1 MEAEEERMTNF
12 RFLALFAALALL
24 FMVSTTVLA
33 QAPKRPHTFT
43 GTVMV
48 DYAMAMEGTEVTAM
62 IDGET
67 VGMTMVMDGRYTI
80 QVDPGDPAAE
90 GYMDFSGKTVMFMVG
105 MVYAEQSAMWMEGM
119 VSFLNLMVM
128 AMEPEPTMEPVLDVL
143 LSGLTARPQVRLN
156 SPVPVTATFSE
167 PVSGFTLDD
176 ISVVNGTASNFAG
189 SGAVYTFDVTPDDI
203 GEVTV
208 AIAAGVAEDS
218 DGNSNEAAPRFSLG
232 ITYDDDGDGGI
243 SKNEAIAAVVDYFA
257 GRITKAETI
266 AVIVLYFSAPTEP
279 EPSENCIQAVS
290 TDGTVNGQ
298 WASGCD
304 SEERAGSHA
313 RYYTFTLDA
322 SSEVTVTLESSAAD
336 THLYLRQ
343 GDATS
348 GTALHE
354 NDDYEG
360 IASSQIVATLD
371 AGAYTIEATTDTAG
385 ATGSFTLTVSRSDA
399 PTTPPVTTEPHEVAE
414 RAALAALYNATGG
427 SDWQNNSGW
436 LSNAP
441 VGDWFGVTTYSD
453 TDEYSARRVEAVRL
467 KDNGLAGALPP
478 ELGELR
484 RLRVLDL
491 GAASYTCTDSV
502 CQPDSDN
509 GNQLTGPIPSEWIG
523 LNRLRI
529 FDLAANPVTGPVPDW
544 LRWPYDL
551 EHLDISGTQLTGG
564 IPANLGNAPQLQ
576 HLDLSNNAL
585 TGSVPTRL
593 GNLGNLRLLALDNN
607 QLTGPVPL
615 ELADLDNLTTL
626 RLSGNQLSGCVP
638 VGLKDVATN
647 DLPSLGLDDCPV
659 DTSDPVDR
667 AALVALY
674 ESTGGPNW
682 TDNTGW
688 LSGAPVKDWEG
699 VTTDDNGR
707 VMHILLPSH
716 NLSGTLPLDIGL
728 LTKLKTLQL
737 YGNSLTGELPPTM
750 GRLTELEVISLGG
763 NAFTACI
770 PGGLA
775 NLAPRGLFSIGLE
788 PCPRT
793 PLRSGG
799 SVESDRAALV
809 AFYHATDG
817 DNWANNEGWLTD
829 APLNDW
835 YGVNA
840 FSQERVNTIRLID
853 NGLNGHLPPE
863 LGDLVWLSTIEL
875 GSYNWRCRGNS
886 CTPSSPTGNRL
897 TGPIPEEWRK
907 LTWLSVIDLTA
918 NPVTGEIPAWLGE
931 FPNMGWIMLGGT
943 QMTGAIPDAWARLA
957 LQNLSLG
964 WNNLEGPLPAWL
976 GTMTELTHLNLWFN
990 DLTGTLPVAL
1000 SRLTAL
1006 EDLSLGHNGFTG
1018 RIPEELGRL
1027 TALRALHLSNNDLTG
1042 SIPEELGN
1050 LTNLDTLGL
1059 ANNDLSGCVPA
1070 ALQSIERND
1079 FDDLGLPFCGP

>member
-1 MEAEEERMTNF
+1 MAKALKATF
-12 RFLALFAALALL
+12 LLLAL
-24 FMVSTTVLA
+24 
-33 QAPKRPHTFT
+33 
-43 GTVMV
+43 
-48 DYAMAMEGTEVTAM
+48 
-62 IDGET
+62 
-67 VGMTMVMDGRYTI
+67 
-80 QVDPGDPAAE
+80 
-90 GYMDFSGKTVMFMVG
+90 
-105 MVYAEQSAMWMEGM
+105 
-119 VSFLNLMVM
+119 
-128 AMEPEPTMEPVLDVL
+128 VL
-143 LSGLTARPQVRLN
+143 LASVPAVTSAKTENSGVTSRITAQQAAPSLSISADANAQVRLN

-167 PVSGFTLDD
+167 PVSGFTIDD
-176 ISVVNGTASNFAG
+176 ITVVNGTASGFSG
-189 SGAVYTFDVTPDDI
+189 SDGFAVYTFEVTPNAL

-208 AIAAGVAEDS
+208 DIPAGVAT
-218 DGNSNEAAPRFSLG
+218 DGEGSGNTAAPQLSLG
-232 ITYDDDGDGGI
+232 IPYDFDGNGGI

-279 EPSENCIQAVS
+279 EPSDDCIQTVTS
-290 TDGTVNGQ
+290 DGTLDGQ
-298 WASGCD
+298 WGSGCD
-304 SEERAGSHA
+304 SEDRAGSHA
-313 RYYTFTLDA
+313 RYYRFTLDA

-371 AGAYTIEATTDTAG
+371 AGTYTIEATTDTAG

-399 PTTPPVTTEPHEVAE
+399 PTPPPVTTEPEAAE
-414 RAALAALYNATGG
+414 RAALVALYNATGG

-467 KDNGLAGALPP
+467 KDNGLAGAMPP
-478 ELGELR
+478 ELGELG
-484 RLRVLDL
+484 RLRELDL
-491 GAASYTCTDSV
+491 GASSYTCTDGV

-523 LNRLRI
+523 LNRLRT
-529 FDLAANPVTGPVPDW
+529 FDLAANPVTGPLPEWRV
-544 LRWPYDL
+544 WPYDL
-551 EHLDISGTQLTGG
+551 ERLDLSGTQLTGG
-564 IPANLGNAPQLQ
+564 IPANLGNAPRLQ

-607 QLTGPVPL
+607 QLSGPVPL

-626 RLSGNQLSGCVP
+626 RLSGNQLSGCAP

-647 DLPSLGLDDCPV
+647 DLASLGLDDCPV

-667 AALVALY
+667 AALVAFY

-699 VTTDDNGR
+699 VTTDENGR
-707 VMHILLPSH
+707 VIRILLPVH

-728 LTKLKTLQL
+728 LTKLNALQL
-737 YGNSLTGELPPTM
+737 SGNSLTGELPPTM
-750 GRLTELEVISLGG
+750 GRLTELEVIILGG
-763 NAFTACI
+763 NAFTGCI
-770 PGGLA
+770 PRGLA
-775 NLAPRGLFSIGLE
+775 NLAPGGIFSIGLE

-793 PLRSGG
+793 PFRSGG

-840 FSQERVNTIRLID
+840 FSRDRVDTIRLID

-875 GSYNWRCRGNS
+875 GSYDFRCRGS

-907 LTWLSVIDLTA
+907 LTWLSFINLTA

-931 FPNMGWIMLGGT
+931 FRNMGSIRLAGT
-943 QMTGAIPDAWARLA
+943 QMTGAIPEEWARLS
-957 LQNLSLG
+957 LSLRNLSLG
-964 WNNLEGPLPAWL
+964 SNNLEGPLPAWL
-976 GTMTELTHLNLWFN
+976 GTMTELRNLNLGFN

-1000 SRLTAL
+1000 SRLTGL
-1006 EDLSLGHNGFTG
+1006 EDLYLSGNGFTG

-1027 TALRALHLSNNDLTG
+1027 TALRVLRLSYNDLTG

-1050 LTNLDTLGL
+1050 LTNLQTLGL

-1070 ALQSIERND
+1070 SLQGIERND

>member
-1 MEAEEERMTNF
+1 MAKALKAILLLLA
-12 RFLALFAALALL
+12 LALFA
-24 FMVSTTVLA
+24 V
-33 QAPKRPHTFT
+33 
-43 GTVMV
+43 
-48 DYAMAMEGTEVTAM
+48 
-62 IDGET
+62 I
-67 VGMTMVMDGRYTI
+67 
-80 QVDPGDPAAE
+80 PAA
-90 GYMDFSGKTVMFMVG
+90 
-105 MVYAEQSAMWMEGM
+105 ASARTENSDVTFRITAQQGPPS
-119 VSFLNLMVM
+119 VSISADAN
-128 AMEPEPTMEPVLDVL
+128 A
-143 LSGLTARPQVRLN
+143 QVRLN
-156 SPVPVTATFSE
+156 SPVLVTVTFSE
-167 PVSGFTLDD
+167 PVSGFTVDD
-176 ISVVNGTASNFAG
+176 ITVGNGTASGFSG
-189 SGAVYTFDVTPDDI
+189 SDGDAVYTFEVTPTSLD
-203 GEVTV
+203 EVTV
-208 AIAAGVAEDS
+208 DIAAGVAT
-218 DGNSNEAAPRFSLG
+218 DGEGNGNTPAPRLSLG
-232 ITYDDDGDGGI
+232 IPYDFDGNGGI
-243 SKNEAIAAVVDYFA
+243 S
-257 GRITKAETI
+257 RAETI
-266 AVIVLYFSAPTEP
+266 AAIRDYFGGNITRAQAIAVIRLYFSAPTEP
-279 EPSENCIQAVS
+279 GPGDDCIQTVTS
-290 TDGTVNGQ
+290 DGTLDGQ

-304 SEERAGSHA
+304 SSDRTGSHA

-336 THLYLRQ
+336 TYLYLRE

-371 AGAYTIEATTDTAG
+371 AGTYTIEATTDTAG

-399 PTTPPVTTEPHEVAE
+399 PTTPPVTTEPEAAE
-414 RAALAALYNATGG
+414 RAALVALYNATGG

-484 RLRVLDL
+484 RLRELDL
-491 GAASYTCTDSV
+491 GASSYTCTDGV

-509 GNQLTGPIPSEWIG
+509 GNQLTGPIPSEWIR
-523 LNRLRI
+523 LNRLRT
-529 FDLAANPVTGPVPDW
+529 FDLAANPVTGPLPEWRV
-544 LRWPYDL
+544 WPRDL
-551 EHLDISGTQLTGG
+551 ERLDLSGAQLAGG

-593 GNLGNLRLLALDNN
+593 GNLGNLRLLALYNN
-607 QLTGPVPL
+607 QLSGPVPL

-647 DLPSLGLDDCPV
+647 DLASLGLDDCPV

-667 AALVALY
+667 AALVAFY

-699 VTTDDNGR
+699 VRTDENGR
-707 VMHILLPSH
+707 VIQIVLPLH

-728 LTKLKTLQL
+728 LTKLNILQL
-737 YGNSLTGELPPTM
+737 SGNSLTGELPPTM
-750 GRLTELEVISLGG
+750 GRLTELELIILGG
-763 NAFTACI
+763 NAFTSCI
-770 PGGLA
+770 PDGLA
-775 NLAPRGLFSIGLE
+775 NLAPDGIFSIGLK

-793 PLRSGG
+793 PFPSGG

-829 APLNDW
+829 APLDDW
-835 YGVNA
+835 YGVSA
-840 FSQERVNTIRLID
+840 RDRVNTIQLID
-853 NGLNGHLPPE
+853 NGLNGYLPPE
-863 LGDLVWLSTIEL
+863 LGDLVWLSTIHL
-875 GSYNWRCRGNS
+875 GSYNIRCRGNS
-886 CTPSSPTGNRL
+886 CTPSSSTGNRL

-907 LTWLSVIDLTA
+907 LTRLSFIDLAA

-931 FPNMGWIMLGGT
+931 NPNMGWIRLAGT
-943 QMTGAIPDAWARLA
+943 QMTGAIPDAWARLS
-957 LQNLSLG
+957 LRDLSLN
-964 WNNLEGPLPAWL
+964 WNDLEGPLPAWL
-976 GTMTELTHLNLWFN
+976 GTMTELTHLNLQFN

-1000 SRLTAL
+1000 SRLTGL
-1006 EDLSLGHNGFTG
+1006 EDLYLSNNGFTG

-1027 TALRALHLSNNDLTG
+1027 TALRVLFLSYNDLTG

-1050 LTNLDTLGL
+1050 LTNLQTLYL

-1079 FDDLGLPFCGP
+1079 FDDLVLPFCGP

>member
-1 MEAEEERMTNF
+1 MTKVLKVIPLL
-12 RFLALFAALALL
+12 LALVLLASVPAVISAKTENSSGALR
-24 FMVSTTVLA
+24 TTVG
-33 QAPKRPHTFT
+33 QVAPS
-43 GTVMV
+43 VS
-48 DYAMAMEGTEVTAM
+48 ATAS
-62 IDGET
+62 
-67 VGMTMVMDGRYTI
+67 
-80 QVDPGDPAAE
+80 PGA
-90 GYMDFSGKTVMFMVG
+90 
-105 MVYAEQSAMWMEGM
+105 
-119 VSFLNLMVM
+119 
-128 AMEPEPTMEPVLDVL
+128 
-143 LSGLTARPQVRLN
+143 QVRLN
-156 SPVPVTATFSE
+156 SPVPVTVTFSE
-167 PVSGFTLDD
+167 PVYGFTLAD
-176 ISVVNGTASNFAG
+176 ISVGNGAASGFSG
-189 SGAVYTFDVTPDDI
+189 SDGDSVYTFSVTPDSL

-208 AIAAGVAEDS
+208 DIAAGVAT
-218 DGNSNEAAPRFSLG
+218 DGEGVGNTAAPPLSLG
-232 ITYDDDGDGGI
+232 IPYDFDGNGEI
-243 SKNEAIAAVVDYFA
+243 SKNEAIAAIVDYFA
-257 GRITKAETI
+257 SRITKAQTI

-279 EPSENCIQAVS
+279 GPSDDCIQTVTS
-290 TDGTVNGQ
+290 DGTLDGQ

-304 SEERAGSHA
+304 SSDRAGSHA

-336 THLYLRQ
+336 TYLYLRE

-371 AGAYTIEATTDTAG
+371 ASTYTIEATTDTAG

-399 PTTPPVTTEPHEVAE
+399 PTTPPVTTEPEAAE
-414 RAALAALYNATGG
+414 RAALVALYNATGG

-478 ELGELR
+478 ELGELG
-484 RLRVLDL
+484 RLRELDL
-491 GAASYTCTDSV
+491 GASSYTCTDGV

-523 LNRLRI
+523 LNRLRT
-529 FDLAANPVTGPVPDW
+529 FDLAANPVTGPLPEWRV
-544 LRWPYDL
+544 WPRDL
-551 EHLDISGTQLTGG
+551 ERLDLSGTQLTGG

-593 GNLGNLRLLALDNN
+593 GDLGNLRLLALDNN
-607 QLTGPVPL
+607 QLSGPVPL

-647 DLPSLGLDDCPV
+647 DLASLGLDDCPV

-667 AALVALY
+667 AALVAFY

-699 VTTDDNGR
+699 VRTDENGR
-707 VMHILLPSH
+707 VIQIVLPLH

-728 LTKLKTLQL
+728 LTKLNILQL
-737 YGNSLTGELPPTM
+737 SGNSLTGELPPTM
-750 GRLTELEVISLGG
+750 GRLTELEVIILGG
-763 NAFTACI
+763 NAFTGCI

-775 NLAPRGLFSIGLE
+775 NLAPGGIFSIGLE
-788 PCPRT
+788 RCPRT
-793 PLRSGG
+793 PFPSGG

-829 APLNDW
+829 APLDDW
-835 YGVNA
+835 YGVSA
-840 FSQERVNTIRLID
+840 RERVDTIRLID
-853 NGLNGHLPPE
+853 NGLNGYLPPK
-863 LGDLVWLSTIEL
+863 LGDLVWLSNIQL
-875 GSYNWRCRGNS
+875 GSSNIRCRGNS

-907 LTWLSVIDLTA
+907 LTRLSFIDLTA

-931 FPNMGWIMLGGT
+931 NPNMGWIRLQGT
-943 QMTGAIPDAWARLA
+943 QLTGTIPEEWAGLDLRT
-957 LQNLSLG
+957 LSLG
-964 WNNLEGPLPAWL
+964 SNDLEGPLPAWL
-976 GTMTELTHLNLWFN
+976 GTMTELTHLNLWVN

-1006 EDLSLGHNGFTG
+1006 EDLYLSFNGFTG

-1027 TALRALHLSNNDLTG
+1027 TALRVLRLSYNDLTG

-1050 LTNLDTLGL
+1050 LTNLNTLEL
-1059 ANNDLSGCVPA
+1059 SNNDLSGCVPA
-1070 ALQSIERND
+1070 ALQGIERND

>member
-1 MEAEEERMTNF
+1 MAKALKAILLLLA
-12 RFLALFAALALL
+12 LALFAAIPAVASAQPENSGVT
-24 FMVSTTVLA
+24 FRITAQQGPPSVSV
-33 QAPKRPHTFT
+33 
-43 GTVMV
+43 
-48 DYAMAMEGTEVTAM
+48 
-62 IDGET
+62 
-67 VGMTMVMDGRYTI
+67 
-80 QVDPGDPAAE
+80 
-90 GYMDFSGKTVMFMVG
+90 
-105 MVYAEQSAMWMEGM
+105 SANAN
-119 VSFLNLMVM
+119 V
-128 AMEPEPTMEPVLDVL
+128 
-143 LSGLTARPQVRLN
+143 QVRLN

-167 PVSGFTLDD
+167 PVNGFTVDD
-176 ISVVNGTASNFAG
+176 ISVGNGAASGFSG
-189 SGAVYTFDVTPDDI
+189 SDGDSVYTFSVTPDALS
-203 GEVTV
+203 EVTV
-208 AIAAGVAEDS
+208 DIAAGVAT
-218 DGNSNEAAPRFSLG
+218 DGEGVGNTAALRLSLG
-232 ITYDDDGDGGI
+232 IPYDFDGNGGI
-243 SKNEAIAAVVDYFA
+243 SKAEVIAAIRDYF
-257 GRITKAETI
+257 GGNITKAQTI

-279 EPSENCIQAVS
+279 GPSDDCIQTVTS
-290 TDGTVNGQ
+290 DGTLDGQ

-304 SEERAGSHA
+304 SETRSGSHA

-336 THLYLRQ
+336 TYLYLRE

-371 AGAYTIEATTDTAG
+371 AGTYTIEATTDTAG

-399 PTTPPVTTEPHEVAE
+399 PTTPPVTTEPEAAE
-414 RAALAALYNATGG
+414 RAALVALYNATGG

-484 RLRVLDL
+484 RLRELDL
-491 GAASYTCTDSV
+491 GASSYTCTDGV

-509 GNQLTGPIPSEWIG
+509 GNQLTGPIPSEWIR
-523 LNRLRI
+523 LNRLRT
-529 FDLAANPVTGPVPDW
+529 FDLAANPVTGPLPEWRV
-544 LRWPYDL
+544 WPRDL
-551 EHLDISGTQLTGG
+551 ERLDLSGAQLTGG

-607 QLTGPVPL
+607 QLSGPVPL

-647 DLPSLGLDDCPV
+647 DLASLGLDDCPV

-667 AALVALY
+667 AALVAFY

-699 VTTDDNGR
+699 VRTDENGR
-707 VMHILLPSH
+707 VIQIVLPLH

-728 LTKLKTLQL
+728 LTKLNILQL
-737 YGNSLTGELPPTM
+737 SGNSLTGELPPTM
-750 GRLTELEVISLGG
+750 GRLTELELIILGG
-763 NAFTACI
+763 NAFTSCI
-770 PGGLA
+770 PDGLA
-775 NLAPRGLFSIGLE
+775 NLAPDGIFSIGLK

-793 PLRSGG
+793 PFPSGG

-817 DNWANNEGWLTD
+817 DDWANNEGWLTD
-829 APLNDW
+829 APLDDW

-840 FSQERVNTIRLID
+840 RDRVNAIHLID
-853 NGLNGHLPPE
+853 NGLNGYLPPE
-863 LGDLVWLSTIEL
+863 LGDLVWLSTIQL
-875 GSYNWRCRGNS
+875 GSYNFRCRGNS
-886 CTPSSPTGNRL
+886 CTPHSPTGNRL

-907 LTWLSVIDLTA
+907 LTRLSFIDLTA

-931 FPNMGWIMLGGT
+931 NPNMGWISLQGT
-943 QMTGAIPDAWARLA
+943 QMTGAIPDAWARL
-957 LQNLSLG
+957 SL
-964 WNNLEGPLPAWL
+964 
-976 GTMTELTHLNLWFN
+976 
-990 DLTGTLPVAL
+990 
-1000 SRLTAL
+1000 R
-1006 EDLSLGHNGFTG
+1006 DLSLG
-1018 RIPEELGRL
+1018 L
-1027 TALRALHLSNNDLTG
+1027 
-1042 SIPEELGN
+1042 
-1050 LTNLDTLGL
+1050 
-1059 ANNDLSGCVPA
+1059 
-1070 ALQSIERND
+1070 ERS
-1079 FDDLGLPFCGP
+1079 